1 MDLTGARW
9 RKSRRSAGNGS
20 NCVEAA
26 PAEPDAVAV
35 RDSKDSRG
43 SALGFA
49 RATWTAFVA
58 DTENGRYD
66 R

>member
-9 RKSRRSAGNGS
+9 RKSRRSAGNGGD
-20 NCVEAA
+20 CVDAA
-26 PAEPDAVAV
+26 PAEPDAVAE
-35 RDSKDSRG
+35 RDSKHPRSP
-43 SALGFA
+43 ALGFA

-58 DTENGRYD
+58 DTKNGRYD